1 MKKVSNNPEVYFL
14 SDSEEKSLIKNSELQ
29 TCRKIG
35 CSRSVCDYL
44 NNTELERI
52 VLYFFLQFLKSNG
65 NQGLERS
72 FLRQVEY

>member
-29 TCRKIG
+29 ACRKNG
-35 CSRSVCDYL
+35 CNRRVCDYV
-44 NNTELERI
+44 NNTEFERI
-52 VLYFFLQFLKSNG
+52 VLYFFLEILKNDG

-72 FLRQVEY
+72 FFR